1 MDNIKKIKT
10 INIIEEFPFHQRK
23 EACDYAVLLNALK
36 KENENFFVIG
46 EKKKYIVKQEIIQ
59 YENDNVKKKPVNRRR
74 WNELEKAKLVYFR
87 RIIGMTWA
95 AIGKRLQ
102 RIPFTCHNKYNEI
115 YESDIEEYIDLYKKN
130 FGTEKLP
137 KVKKEIVLKEKKES
151 LRVLPVF
158 TEIEKTY
165 IVGLKEHKIKSTFW
179 NQLLKRTDANEIDFK
194 QLYSKMKKEEIQKR
208 LKLFDLMKKNDESIQ
223 ELFIELSSLNYGN
236 WNAEQITK
244 LVYFRTV
251 EKLTFREI
259 ASILNK
265 SSAACQKKWEH
276 MTNEQKEYFKRK
288 GIEKYSVK

>member
-23 EACDYAVLLNALK
+23 EACDYAVLLNTLK

-115 YESDIEEYIDLYKKN
+115 YEIDIEEYIDLYKKN

-151 LRVLPVF
+151 LRVLPDF

-223 ELFIELSSLNYGN
+223 DLFIELSSLNYGN

-244 LVYFRTV
+244 LVCFRTV

-259 ASILNK
+259 ALILNK

>member
-23 EACDYAVLLNALK
+23 EACDYAVLLNTLK

-115 YESDIEEYIDLYKKN
+115 YEIDIEEYIDLYKKN

-137 KVKKEIVLKEKKES
+137 KVKKEIVLKEKRES
-151 LRVLPVF
+151 LRVLPDF

-208 LKLFDLMKKNDESIQ
+208 LKLFNLMKKNDESIQ
-223 ELFIELSSLNYGN
+223 DLFIELSSLNYGN

-276 MTNEQKEYFKRK
+276 MTNEQKEYFKKK
-288 GIEKYSVK
+288 GIKKYYVK

>member
-23 EACDYAVLLNALK
+23 EACDYAVLLNTLK

-46 EKKKYIVKQEIIQ
+46 EKKKYIVKQEIVQ